1 MGKGKLP
8 RSSRVG
14 NTGCLRTC
22 FPNLGIAH
30 ARQWHMCL
38 WRCATLESN
47 LRSME
52 LPLRA
57 RNRLCLRGLCN
68 TPPPSALQNKRG
80 TLQSWPCNMI
90 ARNPRSLDSPRSTPP
105 RSAQLSKQGSLRS
118 NPCNRALQWSWSDQ
132 ARNLTACL
140 GSRTTK
146 PKMDQQ
152 MGKGRLPCSSRV
164 GNTGCLRTCF
174 PNLGIAHARQLHMCR
189 WRCATL
195 ASNLRSMELPLR
207 ARNRLCLRGLCNTL
221 PLSDPQSKRGTLLSW
236 LCNMIA
242 RNPRSLDSPHRTPP
256 RSSLQNKRGTLQ
268 SNPSNKAQPHNLTAC
283 LGSRTTKPK
292 MDQQMGKGRLP
303 RSSRV

>member
-1 MGKGKLP
+1 MCLWRCATLESNLRSMELPLRARNRLCLRGLCNTPPPSALQNKRGTLQSWPCNMIARNPRSLDAPRNTPPRSAQLSKQGNLRSSPCNRALQWSWSDQARNLTACLGSRTTKPKMDQQMGKGKLP

-90 ARNPRSLDSPRSTPP
+90 ARNPRSLDSPRNSPP
-105 RSAQLSKQGSLRS
+105 RSAQLSKQGNLRS
-118 NPCNRALQWSWSDQ
+118 SPCNRALQWSWSDQ

-152 MGKGRLPCSSRV
+152 MGK
-164 GNTGCLRTCF
+164 
-174 PNLGIAHARQLHMCR
+174 
-189 WRCATL
+189 
-195 ASNLRSMELPLR
+195 
-207 ARNRLCLRGLCNTL
+207 
-221 PLSDPQSKRGTLLSW
+221 
-236 LCNMIA
+236 
-242 RNPRSLDSPHRTPP
+242 
-256 RSSLQNKRGTLQ
+256 
-268 SNPSNKAQPHNLTAC
+268 
-283 LGSRTTKPK
+283 
-292 MDQQMGKGRLP
+292 
-303 RSSRV
+303 